1 MKGQELAQQSRRAIT
16 AALLDLMEKHPYEKI
31 TVKDI
36 ADKAGVARLTFY
48 RNFSDKEDV
57 LRNYLQGMF
66 SAYMGELDQEAALV
80 DALTVCFS
88 YWKSHGDFTKL
99 LIENR
104 IEHILFQPF
113 KEYVGAVLEH
123 YGLSTRLTD
132 VQKEF
137 IAGGLF
143 FSMVDWVTDD
153 HGLTPQQNAEQVL
166 SLLAL
171 SPGEA
176 PV

>member
-1 MKGQELAQQSRRAIT
+1 MKGQERAQQSRRAIT
-16 AALLDLMEKHPYEKI
+16 AALLDRMKTTPYEKI

-36 ADKAGVARLTFY
+36 TDRAGVARLTFY

-57 LRNYLQGMF
+57 LRNALQGMF
-66 SAYMGELDQEAALV
+66 SDYMGELKSENTLV

-88 YWKSHGDFTKL
+88 YWKSNGEFTER

-104 IEHILFQPF
+104 LEHILFRPF
-113 KEYVGAVLEH
+113 KEYVGAVLER
-123 YGLSTRLTD
+123 YGLSGRLTT

-143 FSMVDWVTDD
+143 FSMVDWITDD
-153 HGLTPQQNAEQVL
+153 HGLTPRQNAEQVL
-166 SLLAL
+166 ALLHL
-171 SPGEA
+171 LPGEA
-176 PV
+176 QQ